1 MEDGISETLHIASM
15 GIDYTFKIVSGSSK
29 LLLDFLK
36 YVCNKAVLSQK
47 EKAALQQ
54 MMRASANACVT
65 INKADVKNFDKLLS
79 GHGVKYTKFT
89 PVTSSNKKPG
99 YTNFSFDVAQVD
111 LVNVCLREINYA
123 EFVNEA
129 KVGDGKNAET
139 SNRSSRE
146 PSTGSGVAKDTEEQG
161 QNFDGYEFSSN
172 YTDED
177 FHVTGSDRVVQ
188 NTPVSEKKAETP
200 TVDAF
205 SFLSASAE
213 ASEVVSYQEMNRDR
227 VPQKNVVV
235 AAKEEY
241 EEVQKA
247 SKQAHMDP
255 PDLSLVDGI
264 LARAKDK
271 CEAQDKERREAAMLV
286 KDALV
291 KGVSAGK
298 EALK

>member
-15 GIDYTFKIVSGSSK
+15 GIDYTFRIVSGSGK
-29 LLLDFLK
+29 MLLDFIK

-54 MMRASANACVT
+54 MMRASANACIT
-65 INKADVKNFDKLLS
+65 INKADVKNFEKLLS
-79 GHGVKYTKFT
+79 GHGVKFTKFT

-99 YTNFSFDVAQVD
+99 YTNFSFDIAQVD

-129 KVGDGKNAET
+129 KVGDGKNAGP

-146 PSTGSGVAKDTEEQG
+146 QSTGSGAAKDTEEQG
-161 QNFDGYEFSSN
+161 QSFDGYEFSSN

-177 FHVTGSDRVVQ
+177 FHVPGSDRVVQ
-188 NTPVSEKKAETP
+188 NAPVSEKKAETP
-200 TVDAF
+200 SVDAY

-213 ASEVVSYQEMNRDR
+213 AKEAVSYQESNRDR
-227 VPQKNVVV
+227 VPSKNVVV

-241 EEVQKA
+241 EDAQKA
-247 SKQAHMDP
+247 SKKAHMDP

-271 CEAQDKERREAAMLV
+271 CEAQEKERREAAMLV
-286 KDALV
+286 KEALAS
-291 KGVSAGK
+291 GISAGK
-298 EALK
+298 EAL

>member
-29 LLLDFLK
+29 LLLDFIK

-54 MMRASANACVT
+54 MMRASANACVQ

-99 YTNFSFDVAQVD
+99 YTNFSFDIAQVD

-123 EFVNEA
+123 EFVNK
-129 KVGDGKNAET
+129 KVGDGKNAGA

-146 PSTGSGVAKDTEEQG
+146 PGIGSGGAKDTEEQG
-161 QNFDGYEFSSN
+161 QIFDGYEFSSN

-177 FHVTGSDRVVQ
+177 FHVPGSDRVVQ
-188 NTPVSEKKAETP
+188 NTPVSEKKTESP

-205 SFLSASAE
+205 SFLSSSAE

-227 VPQKNVVV
+227 IPLKNVVV

-271 CEAQDKERREAAMLV
+271 NETLEKERREAAVLV
-286 KDALV
+286 KEALV
-291 KGVSAGK
+291 NGVAAGK